1 MAFSHV
7 IFDLDGTVLDTLTD
21 LADAGNHVCVE
32 HGWPTYPVDAYR
44 YKVGNGMLKLV
55 ERFMPAEFAGN
66 AALFDQ
72 ALGEFRAFYA
82 EHKEDTTAPY
92 PGTLEMLDEL
102 RARGVKLA
110 ILTNK
115 DHEAAVPLVARY
127 FGTEHFEIVQGRT
140 PAFPAKPDPQVTR
153 HVLDALGA
161 EAGTALYVGDS
172 DVDIACGHNAGLR
185 SAGVSWG
192 FRGRKELELAGAD
205 YVVDS
210 PDELIDI
217 VLNS

>member
-1 MAFSHV
+1 
-7 IFDLDGTVLDTLTD
+7 
-21 LADAGNHVCVE
+21 
-32 HGWPTYPVDAYR
+32 
-44 YKVGNGMLKLV
+44 
-55 ERFMPAEFAGN
+55 
-66 AALFDQ
+66 
-72 ALGEFRAFYA
+72 
-82 EHKEDTTAPY
+82 
-92 PGTLEMLDEL
+92 MLDEL

-127 FGTEHFEIVQGRT
+127 FGTERFEIVQGRT
-140 PAFPAKPDPQVTR
+140 TAFPAKPDPQVTR

>member
-1 MAFSHV
+1 
-7 IFDLDGTVLDTLTD
+7 
-21 LADAGNHVCVE
+21 
-32 HGWPTYPVDAYR
+32 
-44 YKVGNGMLKLV
+44 MLKLV

-127 FGTEHFEIVQGRT
+127 FGTERFEIVQGRT
-140 PAFPAKPDPQVTR
+140 TAFPAKPDPQVTR

-217 VLNS
+217 VLNR